1 MIRLFNDIGIT
12 DGGLGF
18 IQFACSYLGIHNE
31 VKLAIHYND
40 RVLDMYSSSDI
51 RLDALLHKGMVPHA
65 YNLVIRT
72 DISNPIREILAHEMV
87 HLSQYESG
95 RLDLDMDRRVFTW
108 EGKKFP
114 ASLHYDLRPWEQE
127 AFRKQGEILRS
138 YKKIHKKNGEF

>member
-1 MIRLFNDIGIT
+1 MIRLFNNIDTYT
-12 DGGLGF
+12 DTGELDF
-18 IQFACSYLGIHNE
+18 IQFACGRLGIHNE
-31 VKLAIHYND
+31 VRLAIYHDD

-95 RLDLDMDRRVFTW
+95 RLDLDMERRIFTW
-108 EGKKFP
+108 EGKEYP
-114 ASLHYDLRPWEQE
+114 ASLNYDLRPWEKE
-127 AFRKQGEILRS
+127 AFSIQRDILRS
-138 YKKIHKKNGEF
+138 YRNINRKI